1 MKSTKEYTIKRRTHA
16 QGYESMVITPRD
28 APDAAAEYRLTPGR
42 ERAQMAAMRR
52 ELDKHLAA
60 PGGTLGNYQW

>member
-1 MKSTKEYTIKRRTHA
+1 
-16 QGYESMVITPRD
+16 MVITPRD
-28 APDAAAEYRLTPGR
+28 APEAAAEYRLTAGR

>member
-16 QGYESMVITPRD
+16 QGYESMVITPRG
-28 APDAAAEYRLTPGR
+28 APEAAAEYRLTAGR

-52 ELDKHLAA
+52 ELDEHLAA
-60 PGGTLGNYQW
+60 PGGALGNYQW

>member
-1 MKSTKEYTIKRRTHA
+1 MNEYTITRRRHP
-16 QGYESMVITPRD
+16 QGYQTMVITPRD
-28 APDAAAEYRLTPGR
+28 AQEAAEYRLTAGR
-42 ERAQMAAMRR
+42 EKAQIAAMRR